1 MGVRLIFLEVL
12 EKSESEI
19 FILSGL
25 CGKFKKVAYKKV
37 KKPWLEKW
45 LVKSALDKSKNKRAG
60 QKDQV
65 QGTSI
70 KKNAFKIIKS
80 VTLISKNTSIK
91 TQNPHY
97 NHSTPLNRLKIK
109 DLDFALDLL
118 KILLN
123 EHFKS
128 DTIALLLKIT
138 YFSFHLS
145 KTTAPL
151 PSNHQQNHLI
161 S

>member
-1 MGVRLIFLEVL
+1 MGLVEKKVSPKSWKLHLDHKKLGPVKKHLLYRKVNLILIF
-12 EKSESEI
+12 
-19 FILSGL
+19 
-25 CGKFKKVAYKKV
+25 
-37 KKPWLEKW
+37 
-45 LVKSALDKSKNKRAG
+45 NRKRALI
-60 QKDQV
+60 
-65 QGTSI
+65 I
-70 KKNAFKIIKS
+70 KKCSILTLKKHEIKKFDRSSKTPTKTFKTTKP
-80 VTLISKNTSIK
+80 
-91 TQNPHY
+91 PHY

>member
-1 MGVRLIFLEVL
+1 MGVVVFGSAQ
-12 EKSESEI
+12 KSESEI

-80 VTLISKNTSIK
+80 VTLISKNTPSIKKSPESKNTSIK
-91 TQNPHY
+91 TPNP
-97 NHSTPLNRLKIK
+97 SL
-109 DLDFALDLL
+109 
-118 KILLN
+118 
-123 EHFKS
+123 
-128 DTIALLLKIT
+128 
-138 YFSFHLS
+138 
-145 KTTAPL
+145 
-151 PSNHQQNHLI
+151 
-161 S
+161 